1 MSSSSLPPPQY
12 VLVQQS
18 SSVLFHPDIEYR
30 YADDPPSSLLPRHPD
45 EHVLVLYHSPDTPTN
60 PTIKSTSSQ
69 LAVSDIKVLP
79 APGAGAE
86 EDNAPKNPN
95 MYVLQV
101 TTASDDQYATSLPS
115 LSAGVHST
123 HHRAG
128 LETSQTF
135 IQNPLAV
142 VSRFK
147 ERWARLGLCCDGVA
161 QSLLGTLPSDVSS
174 SIHEQKTT
182 RPNYGHRRLAPL
194 PDFRWWADGGG
205 VEGLV
210 SSARSV
216 VSLARAINV
225 GDEHREM

>member
-101 TTASDDQYATSLPS
+101 TTASDDQ
-115 LSAGVHST
+115 
-123 HHRAG
+123 AG

-147 ERWARLGLCCDGVA
+147 ERNAA
-161 QSLLGTLPSDVSS
+161 
-174 SIHEQKTT
+174 I
-182 RPNYGHRRLAPL
+182 RRILEYP
-194 PDFRWWADGGG
+194 
-205 VEGLV
+205 
-210 SSARSV
+210 
-216 VSLARAINV
+216 RAK
-225 GDEHREM
+225 DYQT